1 MFFAKISICFFL
13 KLCLSLWAQTDAHM
27 TEEFLQYVW
36 ENTLFDTRHCFST
49 AGKAIEIV
57 HPGYKNRDAG
67 PDFFNAKVKIDG
79 MTHVGNVEIHQRGSD
94 WFRHG
99 HHVDAAYDNVILS
112 VVAVADEDVFSSKGR
127 PIDGMVLAYNTHLWD
142 EYAYLQGLTEIPR
155 CSHLLR
161 QGDSALTSMALT
173 GYAVERL
180 EAKCRVIQEMLDETK
195 NDWET
200 CFYRLL
206 ARYWSGSVNAEPFS
220 LLARSLP
227 YKIVLKCA
235 DNLARIE
242 SLVFGV
248 SGLLA
253 GCAEDDY
260 VAAMRQEYEFQAS
273 KWRLSSMN
281 PASWKFARVRPVS
294 FPTVRLAL
302 FAALMPRFNAL
313 VSAVLESSSLE
324 EVERLLDVRAS
335 IYWDTRYKL
344 GVPSV
349 RHVKQLGQAMKEIV
363 IINAVIPFLFVY
375 GKGRGE
381 EAYCDKAITWLEAL
395 PAERNYIT
403 EGWERAGVV
412 LSSAL
417 QSQAVIQLKKEY
429 CDAHRCLQCKFFSNA
444 FRRREQGTGRERS

>member
-1 MFFAKISICFFL
+1 
-13 KLCLSLWAQTDAHM
+13 
-27 TEEFLQYVW
+27 
-36 ENTLFDTRHCFST
+36 
-49 AGKAIEIV
+49 
-57 HPGYKNRDAG
+57 
-67 PDFFNAKVKIDG
+67 
-79 MTHVGNVEIHQRGSD
+79 
-94 WFRHG
+94 
-99 HHVDAAYDNVILS
+99 
-112 VVAVADEDVFSSKGR
+112 
-127 PIDGMVLAYNTHLWD
+127 
-142 EYAYLQGLTEIPR
+142 
-155 CSHLLR
+155 
-161 QGDSALTSMALT
+161 
-173 GYAVERL
+173 
-180 EAKCRVIQEMLDETK
+180 
-195 NDWET
+195 
-200 CFYRLL
+200 
-206 ARYWSGSVNAEPFS
+206 
-220 LLARSLP
+220 
-227 YKIVLKCA
+227 
-235 DNLARIE
+235 
-242 SLVFGV
+242 
-248 SGLLA
+248 
-253 GCAEDDY
+253 
-260 VAAMRQEYEFQAS
+260 
-273 KWRLSSMN
+273 MN
-281 PASWKFARVRPVS
+281 PASWKFARVRPMS

-349 RHVKQLGQAMKEIV
+349 HHVKQLGQAMKEIV

-444 FRRREQGTGRERS
+444 FRRQEQGTGRERS